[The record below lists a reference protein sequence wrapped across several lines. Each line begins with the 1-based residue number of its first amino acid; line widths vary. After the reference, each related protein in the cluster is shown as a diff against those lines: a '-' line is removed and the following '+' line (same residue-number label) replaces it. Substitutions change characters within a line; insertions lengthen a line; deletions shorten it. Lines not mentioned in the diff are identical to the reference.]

1 MSNIRNLNSSKT
13 TGILA
18 VLLSVGLLLSAS
30 HVQAQSMEERLR
42 TQLRMTSQQLQALQ
56 SEQAQMQAARASA
69 EAQRD
74 GALENIKRLEV
85 KLKRAQ
91 GKAEEL
97 VSQKDTIQ
105 TQVNESRKQVG
116 AIKQV
121 YDDLLVVSRN
131 TESERASL
139 QARLVERDQAL
150 GACITKNEQMYE
162 VGKDM
167 LEALEQVS
175 TVNLLKL
182 RQPFASTGRVKFEE
196 MVQVFG
202 DKLYS
207 KQILARDPSAEIDR

>member
-1 MSNIRNLNSSKT
+1 MNNIRNLNSSKT
-13 TGILA
+13 TGILV

-85 KLKRAQ
+85 ELKRAQ

-105 TQVNESRKQVG
+105 TQVNESRKQAG

-139 QARLVERDQAL
+139 QARLLERDQAL

-175 TVNLLKL
+175 TVNLLRL